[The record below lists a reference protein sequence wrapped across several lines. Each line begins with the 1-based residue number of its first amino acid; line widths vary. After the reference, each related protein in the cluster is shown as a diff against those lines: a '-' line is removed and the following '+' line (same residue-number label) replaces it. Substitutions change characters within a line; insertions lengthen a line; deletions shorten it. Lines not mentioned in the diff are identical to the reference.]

1 MTNTIR
7 SNYWLI
13 DCTTADNEPELFSI
27 VSTRPVTLADIADYI
42 RENMTVSI
50 IDIWTTDPQEIEFAG
65 VEVLRI

>member
-1 MTNTIR
+1 MANTVR

-27 VSTRPVTLADIADYI
+27 VSTRPVTLAEIADYI
-42 RENMTVSI
+42 REHMTVSI